1 MNQKHKKIYI
11 DSVTNNR
18 QHQYNHILIKKQ
30 RILKVNEYELK
41 TNILIKKQ
49 RILKVNEYELKT
61 NNRNQIKTKIN
72 RMNSFFLS

>member
-1 MNQKHKKIYI
+1 MNQKHRKIYI

-41 TNILIKKQ
+41 TN
-49 RILKVNEYELKT
+49 
-61 NNRNQIKTKIN
+61 NRNHKKTYIYEKDIHI
-72 RMNSFFLS
+72 